1 MPYVSTIN
9 RNASGNDI
17 GRTAII
23 TKDSVQPNVHA
34 DNLFVAKVQLSIDPS
49 RGMAV
54 DSMMYVC
61 IIKHLNFLT
70 SCRIYD
76 SRRTFTM
83 HLNKRE

>member
-34 DNLFVAKVQLSIDPS
+34 DNLFVAKGQLSIDPS

-54 DSMMYVC
+54 DSIMCVC
-61 IIKHLNFLT
+61 IYKECKLSYYLQDIRF
-70 SCRIYD
+70 SADIY
-76 SRRTFTM
+76 
-83 HLNKRE
+83 HAPE